1 MSNGRSIGRDA
12 ARESVPDT
20 VLYDAALLNRLWLYL
35 RPYADFAGA
44 SLALLM
50 INSALGVFFPL
61 LTQVAVDRYLR
72 PDPSAH
78 SFLDRF
84 LPSDPLEGILTVA
97 GMYLAVLAASAL
109 TRSIQIHTMNYT
121 GQHVM
126 RDIRREV
133 FSHIQRLPVPYFD
146 RTPSGRLVTRATTD
160 VDVLNELFTS
170 GLVAVAGDVL
180 TLVCAFGA
188 MLYLSP
194 QLTLVY
200 LCIAPLVFG
209 VSFVFRRYARNSFRD
224 VRKAVAKLAS
234 FLQECFTG
242 IAVLQ
247 LFNYERPAL
256 RKFESINEEHRE
268 ANYRAVRAHAV
279 FFPVIDWLNYLGLA
293 LLIVFGGRWVVEGAV
308 SLGVLLAFLQYGTRI
323 FRPIQDLAEKY
334 NVLQSAMAGAE
345 RIFGLLDTEPDAAA
359 ETGKPRRLEEPSIEF
374 RKVWFAYKDGDWVL
388 RDVSFDVRPGEMLAV
403 VGHTGAGKST
413 LVSLLLRFYEI
424 QRGEIL
430 VGGRDIREWAPE
442 ELRKQFSVVLQD
454 PTLFSGTIAENIG
467 LADPSV
473 SDRAIPAGGCQRPPG
488 ESHRIASRHLRRA
501 GPGARR
507 RALCR
512 PEAVGRVCEGAC
524 TRAPLPGAGRG
535 YFERRSGHG
544 ARHSRHGLKAAGRT
558 DLNRDRPSPV
568 DDSGG
573 PTASWSCTA
582 AAWPKGGHIRTCS
595 RRAVSIRNCT
605 GCSPCPRR
613 SKCTDRAPRSHRS
626 RGTRPFVKAGPDPTE
641 EPGPRTDLLQK
652 MIFRASCVWRG
663 RFT

>member
-1 MSNGRSIGRDA
+1 MSTGRSIGREA
-12 ARESVPDT
+12 ARETVPDT
-20 VLYDAALLNRLWLYL
+20 VLYDAALLHRLWLYL

-50 INSALGVFFPL
+50 INSALGVSWPL
-61 LTQVAVDRYLR
+61 LTQAAVDRYLK
-72 PDPSAH
+72 PDPAAS

-84 LPSDPLEGILTVA
+84 LPADALDGILTIA
-97 GMYLAVLAASAL
+97 AMYLAVLAVSAL
-109 TRSIQIHTMNYT
+109 TRAVQIHTMNYT

-133 FSHIQRLPVPYFD
+133 FAHLQRLPVRYFD

-188 MLYLSP
+188 MMYLSP
-194 QLTLVY
+194 RLTLVY
-200 LCIAPLVFG
+200 LCIAPLVFA

-234 FLQECFTG
+234 FLQEAFTG

-247 LFNYERPAL
+247 LFSYERPAL
-256 RKFESINEEHRE
+256 SRFESINQEHRE

-293 LLIVFGGRWVVEGAV
+293 LLIVFGGKWVVDGVV

-345 RIFGLLDTEPDAAA
+345 RIFGLLDTKPDKADKS
-359 ETGKPRRLEEPSIEF
+359 GKPRQLEAPSVEF
-374 RKVWFAYKDGDWVL
+374 RNVWFAYTGADWVL
-388 RDVSFDVRPGEMLAV
+388 KNVSFDVRPGEMLAV

-424 QRGEIL
+424 QRGTIL
-430 VGGRDIREWAPE
+430 VGGRDIHEWSSE

-473 SDRAIPAGGCQRPPG
+473 SDRAI
-488 ESHRIASRHLRRA
+488 RRA
-501 GPGARR
+501 AGNAHLASHIESLPNAYDEPLLERGAGLSVGQKQLVGFARALVRERPFLVLDEATSSVDLDTERAIRDTVSKLLVGRTSIVIAHRLSTIR
-507 RALCR
+507 RADRIVVLHR
-512 PEAVGRVCEGAC
+512 GRVAEEGAHENLLAQGGIYSQLHRLQSLSE
-524 TRAPLPGAGRG
+524 T
-535 YFERRSGHG
+535 FEAH
-544 ARHSRHGLKAAGRT
+544 
-558 DLNRDRPSPV
+558 
-568 DDSGG
+568 
-573 PTASWSCTA
+573 
-582 AAWPKGGHIRTCS
+582 
-595 RRAVSIRNCT
+595 
-605 GCSPCPRR
+605 
-613 SKCTDRAPRSHRS
+613 
-626 RGTRPFVKAGPDPTE
+626 
-641 EPGPRTDLLQK
+641 
-652 MIFRASCVWRG
+652 
-663 RFT
+663 

>member
-12 ARESVPDT
+12 ARESAPDT

-109 TRSIQIHTMNYT
+109 TRAIQIHTMNFT

-293 LLIVFGGRWVVEGAV
+293 LLIVFGGRWMVEGAV

-473 SDRAIPAGGCQRPPG
+473 SDRAI
-488 ESHRIASRHLRRA
+488 RRA
-501 GPGARR
+501 AANAHLASHIESLRGAYDEPVLERGAGLSVGQKQLVGFARALVRERPFLVLDEATSSVDLDTERAIRDTVSKLLVGRTSIVIAHRLSTIR
-507 RALCR
+507 RADRIVVLHR
-512 PEAVGRVCEGAC
+512 GRVAEG
-524 TRAPLPGAGRG
+524 
-535 YFERRSGHG
+535 
-544 ARHSRHGLKAAGRT
+544 
-558 DLNRDRPSPV
+558 
-568 DDSGG
+568 
-573 PTASWSCTA
+573 
-582 AAWPKGGHIRTCS
+582 
-595 RRAVSIRNCT
+595 
-605 GCSPCPRR
+605 
-613 SKCTDRAPRSHRS
+613 
-626 RGTRPFVKAGPDPTE
+626 GTHQ
-641 EPGPRTDLLQK
+641 DLLAQGG
-652 MIFRASCVWRG
+652 IYSQLHRLQSLSETFEVY
-663 RFT
+663 

>member
-35 RPYADFAGA
+35 RPYADYAGA

-84 LPSDPLEGILTVA
+84 LPADPLEGILAVA
-97 GMYLAVLAASAL
+97 GMYLAVLVASAL
-109 TRSIQIHTMNYT
+109 TRAIQIHTMNYT

-126 RDIRREV
+126 RDIRRQV
-133 FSHIQRLPVPYFD
+133 FAHLQRLPVPYFD

-194 QLTLVY
+194 RLTLVY

-234 FLQECFTG
+234 FLQESFTG

-359 ETGKPRRLEEPSIEF
+359 ATGKPRKLEEPSIEF

-388 RDVSFDVRPGEMLAV
+388 EDVSFDVRPGEMLAV

-413 LVSLLLRFYEI
+413 LVSLLLRFYEV

-442 ELRKQFSVVLQD
+442 QLRKQFSVVLQD

-473 SDRAIPAGGCQRPPG
+473 SDRAI
-488 ESHRIASRHLRRA
+488 RRA
-501 GPGARR
+501 AANAHLASHIEALRGAYDEPVLERGAGLSVGQKQLVGFARALVRERPFLVLDEATSSVDLDTERAIRDTVSKLLVGRTSIVIAHRLSTIR
-507 RALCR
+507 RADRIVVLHR
-512 PEAVGRVCEGAC
+512 GRVAEGGTHQNLLAQGGIYSQLHRLQSL
-524 TRAPLPGAGRG
+524 TET
-535 YFERRSGHG
+535 FEVR
-544 ARHSRHGLKAAGRT
+544 
-558 DLNRDRPSPV
+558 
-568 DDSGG
+568 
-573 PTASWSCTA
+573 
-582 AAWPKGGHIRTCS
+582 
-595 RRAVSIRNCT
+595 
-605 GCSPCPRR
+605 
-613 SKCTDRAPRSHRS
+613 
-626 RGTRPFVKAGPDPTE
+626 
-641 EPGPRTDLLQK
+641 
-652 MIFRASCVWRG
+652 
-663 RFT
+663 

>member
-50 INSALGVFFPL
+50 INSALGVSFPL
-61 LTQVAVDRYLR
+61 LTQVAVDRYLK
-72 PDPSAH
+72 PDPSAR

-84 LPSDPLEGILTVA
+84 LPADPLEGILTVA

-109 TRSIQIHTMNYT
+109 TRAIQIHTMNYT
-121 GQHVM
+121 GQYVM
-126 RDIRREV
+126 RDIRNEV
-133 FSHIQRLPVPYFD
+133 FAHVQRLPVPYFD

-180 TLVCAFGA
+180 TLICAFGA

-256 RKFESINEEHRE
+256 RKFDSINQEHRE
-268 ANYRAVRAHAV
+268 ANYRAVQAHAV

-345 RIFGLLDTEPDAAA
+345 RIFGLLDTEPDPAAA
-359 ETGKPRRLEEPSIEF
+359 SGKPRRLEEPSIEF
-374 RKVWFAYKDGDWVL
+374 RKVWFAYKDGGWVL
-388 RDVSFDVRPGEMLAV
+388 EDVSFEVPPGEMLAV

-413 LVSLLLRFYEI
+413 LVSLLLRFYEV

-473 SDRAIPAGGCQRPPG
+473 SDRAI
-488 ESHRIASRHLRRA
+488 RRA
-501 GPGARR
+501 AANAHLASHIESLRGAYDEPVLERGAGLSVGQKQLVGFARALVRERPFLVLDEATSSVDLDTERAIRDTVSKLLVGRTSIVIAHRLSTVR
-507 RALCR
+507 RADRIVVLHR
-512 PEAVGRVCEGAC
+512 GRVAEGGTHQNLLA
-524 TRAPLPGAGRG
+524 
-535 YFERRSGHG
+535 
-544 ARHSRHGLKAAGRT
+544 
-558 DLNRDRPSPV
+558 
-568 DDSGG
+568 
-573 PTASWSCTA
+573 
-582 AAWPKGGHIRTCS
+582 KGGIYS
-595 RRAVSIRNCT
+595 QL
-605 GCSPCPRR
+605 
-613 SKCTDRAPRSHRS
+613 HR
-626 RGTRPFVKAGPDPTE
+626 
-641 EPGPRTDLLQK
+641 LQSLSET
-652 MIFRASCVWRG
+652 FEAR
-663 RFT
+663 

>member
-1 MSNGRSIGRDA
+1 MSTGRSIGRDA
-12 ARESVPDT
+12 AREAAPDA
-20 VLYDAALLNRLWLYL
+20 VLHDAALVKRLWLYL
-35 RPYADFAGA
+35 QPYADFAGA
-44 SLALLM
+44 SLGLLM
-50 INSALGVFFPL
+50 LNSVLGVSWPL
-61 LTQVAVDRYLR
+61 LTQVAVDRYLV
-72 PDPSAH
+72 PDPTGD
-78 SFLDRF
+78 SFLDRI
-84 LPSDPLEGILTVA
+84 LPADPFEGILSVA
-97 GMYLAVLAASAL
+97 ALYLAVLAASAI
-109 TRSIQIHTMNYT
+109 TRAIQIHTMNYT

-133 FSHIQRLPVPYFD
+133 FAHLQRLQVPYFD

-194 QLTLVY
+194 RLTLVY
-200 LCIAPLVFG
+200 LCVAPLVFL

-242 IAVLQ
+242 ITELQ
-247 LFNYERPAL
+247 LFNHERHAL
-256 RKFESINEEHRE
+256 RDFESINEEHRE

-293 LLIVFGGRWVVEGAV
+293 LLMVFGGRWVVEGAM
-308 SLGVLLAFLQYGTRI
+308 SLGVLLAFLQYGTRV

-345 RIFGLLDTEPDAAA
+345 RIFALLDTEPDPAASSGA
-359 ETGKPRRLEEPSIEF
+359 PRQLEEPSVEF
-374 RKVWFAYKDGDWVL
+374 RNVWFAYNDEDWVL
-388 RDVSFDVRPGEMLAV
+388 EDVSFEVRAGQMLAV

-424 QRGEIL
+424 QKGGIL

-473 SDRAIPAGGCQRPPG
+473 SDRAIRRAAANAHLASHIESLPAAYDEPVLERGAGLSVGQKQLVGFARALVRERPFLVLDEATSSVDLDTERAIRDTVSKLLVG
-488 ESHRIASRHLRRA
+488 RTSIVIAHRLSTIRRA
-501 GPGARR
+501 GRIVVLHR
-507 RALCR
+507 
-512 PEAVGRVCEGAC
+512 GRVEEEG
-524 TRAPLPGAGRG
+524 TH
-535 YFERRSGHG
+535 E
-544 ARHSRHGLKAAGRT
+544 
-558 DLNRDRPSPV
+558 
-568 DDSGG
+568 
-573 PTASWSCTA
+573 
-582 AAWPKGGHIRTCS
+582 
-595 RRAVSIRNCT
+595 
-605 GCSPCPRR
+605 
-613 SKCTDRAPRSHRS
+613 
-626 RGTRPFVKAGPDPTE
+626 
-641 EPGPRTDLLQK
+641 DLLDQGGIYSQLHK
-652 MIFRASCVWRG
+652 LQSLAE
-663 RFT
+663 TAEPA